1 MNTELVKII
10 IPSIITFIVGILLTP
25 VISRFLYKRQM
36 WKKQSV
42 ETTTDGHEATITKVL
57 HSDHARQTPR
67 MGGIVV
73 WGSVLVVVSL
83 IFVLDQ
89 LFGGFF
95 TNFSFLSRSQTWIPF
110 TVFIG
115 AALFGLIDDFLVCRD
130 RGTYKGGG
138 LSLFTRLL
146 FVSCISMFVACWL
159 YFKLDLTSIYTF
171 YSYSLEIGMWMIPL
185 CLVTLVAL
193 YSGGIIDGVDGLSGG
208 VFATMF
214 SAYGVIAFAQGQGD
228 LAALCLSIV
237 GGILAFLWFNIPP
250 ARFFLSE
257 TGSMALTLTLGVIAF
272 LTQEVLV
279 LGVIALPLFLT
290 ALSSIIQLLSKKFRN
305 GKKVFI
311 VAPLHNHF
319 QAIGWP
325 AHKVTMRYW
334 IIAVFCSIT
343 GIIIALL

>member
-1 MNTELVKII
+1 MNTEAIKII

-25 VISRFLYKRQM
+25 FISNFLYKKKM
-36 WKKQSV
+36 WKKTSV
-42 ETTTDGHEATITKVL
+42 DKTTDGQDATITKIL

-83 IFVLDQ
+83 IFILDQ
-89 LFGGFF
+89 TLGGFF

-110 TVFIG
+110 TVLIG
-115 AALFGLIDDFLVCRD
+115 AALFGLIDDFLVCND

-138 LSLFTRLL
+138 LSLVTRLL
-146 FVSCISMFVACWL
+146 FVFSMSMFVACWL
-159 YFKLDLTSIYTF
+159 YFKLDMNSIHTFFSYT
-171 YSYSLEIGMWMIPL
+171 LEIGMWIVPL
-185 CLVTLVAL
+185 YVIVLVAL

-228 LAALCLSIV
+228 LAALCMSIV

-257 TGSMALTLTLGVIAF
+257 TGSMALTLTLGVVAF
-272 LTQEVLV
+272 LTQEILV
-279 LGVIALPLFLT
+279 LGIIALPLFIT
-290 ALSSIIQLLSKKFRN
+290 ALSSIIQLVSKKFRN
-305 GKKVFI
+305 GKKVFL

-319 QAIGWP
+319 QAMGWP
-325 AHKVTMRYW
+325 APKVTMRYW
-334 IIAVFCSIT
+334 IISVFCSIS
-343 GIIIALL
+343 GIIMALL